1 MGTTNRTQYMS
12 HPIKHTK
19 NNTVSSTTS
28 NGEMTI
34 NVTHSCGRFRLTLPQ
49 SATFS
54 QLQEAFMIKA
64 SRQPIKLWKHLD
76 SDMMT
81 QLATNT
87 PSDALLSSFGIVD
100 NSNIMAL
107 HLINGLDTE
116 AS

>member
-1 MGTTNRTQYMS
+1 
-12 HPIKHTK
+12 
-19 NNTVSSTTS
+19 
-28 NGEMTI
+28 
-34 NVTHSCGRFRLTLPQ
+34 
-49 SATFS
+49 
-54 QLQEAFMIKA
+54 MIKA

-116 AS
+116 ASCEKFSRGMAKLSTKQ